1 MLYSFHFASPSH
13 SHLHMFIFT
22 PSAVAVVG
30 MVGGIHEV
38 DRGAT
43 LQEDEP
49 EDLTRGH
56 QGGIAPIL
64 DPGPVPRKCPG
75 PVPDPSHHEGGLHL
89 CQMMEIS
96 NEGVHCL
103 GHHRGSDPSLLELA
117 MEALGAR
124 GPLLLGMMTD

>member
-1 MLYSFHFASPSH
+1 
-13 SHLHMFIFT
+13 MFIFT
-22 PSAVAVVG
+22 HSVVAAVVG

-49 EDLTRGH
+49 KDLTHAHR
-56 QGGIAPIL
+56 GGIAPIL

-75 PVPDPSHHEGGLHL
+75 PVPDPSHHEGDLHL
-89 CQMMEIS
+89 YQMMEIS

-103 GHHRGSDPSLLELA
+103 GRHRGSDPSLLELA
-117 MEALGAR
+117 TEALDVR
-124 GPLLLGMMTD
+124 DPLLLGMMTD